1 MSKVGTIVA
10 IGGVS
15 TVLFAL
21 TYVGVAAAKGV
32 PLSTIPPFAWFAHE
46 MPHTDP
52 GPAAAHVAP
61 VVATPAPRVEAPAV
75 PPMTAGVLGA
85 FVLPSPFDSRELQ
98 SLQKELNERRTRIE
112 ETERLLE
119 KRARDLDDWQK
130 NLEERMKEIDAA
142 RGGIASGSTTTAAT
156 TPSASEADAK
166 DDPASWRAMA
176 SLFEEG
182 DAEEMATK
190 LASFE
195 PDQAAQVLKGLEPE
209 RAALLLNALPTPK
222 YKPFL
227 DAWRKAKD

>member
-1 MSKVGTIVA
+1 MSKVGSIVA
-10 IGGVS
+10 VGGVS
-15 TVLFAL
+15 AVLFAL
-21 TYVGVAAAKGV
+21 TYVGVAVAKGV
-32 PLSTIPPFAWFAHE
+32 PMSAIPPFAWFAHE
-46 MPHTDP
+46 VP
-52 GPAAAHVAP
+52 PAAPDAHVP
-61 VVATPAPRVEAPAV
+61 PIVAAPAPRVEAPIV

-98 SLQKELNERRTRIE
+98 SLQKELAERRTRIE

-130 NLEERMKEIDAA
+130 TLEERMRDIDAA
-142 RGGIASGSTTTAAT
+142 RVGLILGSTPTAAT
-156 TPSASEADAK
+156 TPGSSEAAAQ

-176 SLFEEG
+176 GLFEDG

-195 PDQAAQVLKGLEPE
+195 PDEAAQVLKGLAPE
-209 RAALLLNALPTPK
+209 RVALLLNALPTPK

-227 DAWRKAKD
+227 DAWRRAKD

>member
-1 MSKVGTIVA
+1 MSKGGSIVA
-10 IGGVS
+10 VGGVS
-15 TVLFAL
+15 AVLFAL
-21 TYVGVAAAKGV
+21 TYVGVAVAKGV
-32 PLSTIPPFAWFAHE
+32 PMSAVPPFAWFANE
-46 MPHTDP
+46 VP
-52 GPAAAHVAP
+52 PAAPAAHVTS
-61 VVATPAPRVEAPAV
+61 VVAAPAPRPETPLV

-98 SLQKELNERRTRIE
+98 SLQKELTERRTRIE
-112 ETERLLE
+112 ESESLLE

-130 NLEERMKEIDAA
+130 TLEERMREIDAA
-142 RGGIASGSTTTAAT
+142 RGGLTPGSAPTAAT
-156 TPSASEADAK
+156 TSGSSETAAQ

-195 PDQAAQVLKGLEPE
+195 PDEAAQVLKGLEPE

-227 DAWRKAKD
+227 DAWRRAKD